1 MKEVAVLLLVT
12 LLLNGCGSSSNTT
25 TPSKTPGVT
34 WQAQVLGGSGPDSGY
49 SFITQFTLNS
59 SGTLNITYFQFL
71 NRGAAQCLPA
81 SGGSQSGQMTL
92 MQNTTTLTVTG
103 TMVYTV
109 QSGGNTLTL
118 NGTSVTGTE
127 ALNTT
132 TLTGGMVT
140 GTWNLT
146 GGTGCND
153 TTGGSFTMT
162 QSAS

>member
-1 MKEVAVLLLVT
+1 MKEVAVLLLIT
-12 LLLNGCGSSSNTT
+12 LLFNGCGSSNTT
-25 TPSKTPGVT
+25 TPSTTPGVT
-34 WQAQVLGGSGPDSGY
+34 WQAQMLGGSGPDSGY

-59 SGTLNITYFQFL
+59 SGTLNITYFQFR
-71 NRGAAQCLPA
+71 NTSSAQCFPV
-81 SGGSQSGQMTL
+81 SGGTQSGQMTL
-92 MQNTTTLTVTG
+92 TQNTTTLTVTG

-127 ALNTT
+127 PLNGT
-132 TLTGGMVT
+132 TLSGGVVT
-140 GTWNLT
+140 GTWSLT

-162 QSAS
+162 QSAT

>member
-1 MKEVAVLLLVT
+1 MKEVAGLLFIT
-12 LLLNGCGSSSNTT
+12 LLLNGCGSSSTS
-25 TPSKTPGVT
+25 TPSTTPGVT

-71 NRGAAQCLPA
+71 NTGAAQCFPV
-81 SGGSQSGQMTL
+81 SGGTQTGQMMLT
-92 MQNTTTLTVTG
+92 QNTTNLTVTG

-118 NGTSVTGTE
+118 NGSSVTGSE

-132 TLTGGMVT
+132 TLTGGVAT
-140 GTWNLT
+140 GTWSLT
-146 GGTGCND
+146 GGTGCDD

-162 QSAS
+162 QSPT

>member
-12 LLLNGCGSSSNTT
+12 FLLNGCGSSSNTT
-25 TPSKTPGVT
+25 TPSTTPGVT

-59 SGTLNITYFQFL
+59 GGTLNITYFQFL
-71 NRGAAQCLPA
+71 NTSSAQCFPV
-81 SGGSQSGQMTL
+81 SGGTQTGQMTL
-92 MQNTTTLTVTG
+92 TQNTTTLAVTG

-118 NGTSVTGTE
+118 NGSSVTGTE
-127 ALNTT
+127 PLNGTA
-132 TLTGGMVT
+132 LTGGLVT
-140 GTWNLT
+140 GTWSLT

-162 QSAS
+162 QSAT

>member
-12 LLLNGCGSSSNTT
+12 LLLNGCGTSSNTT

-34 WQAQVLGGSGPDSGY
+34 WQAQVLGGIGPDSGY

-59 SGTLNITYFQFL
+59 SGTLDITYFQFL
-71 NRGAAQCLPA
+71 NAGAAQCL
-81 SGGSQSGQMTL
+81 SGGTQTGQMTL
-92 MQNTTTLTVTG
+92 TQNTTTLTVTG

-118 NGTSVTGTE
+118 NGTSVTGSE
-127 ALNTT
+127 PLNGT
-132 TLTGGMVT
+132 TLSGGSVT
-140 GTWNLT
+140 GTWSLT

-162 QSAS
+162 QSAT

>member
-12 LLLNGCGSSSNTT
+12 LLLNGCGSSSTNTAST
-25 TPSKTPGVT
+25 TPGIT
-34 WQAQVLGGSGPDSGY
+34 WQSQMDGGMGANSGY

-59 SGTLNITYFQFL
+59 DGTLNITYFQFL
-71 NRGAAQCLPA
+71 NTNSAQCFPA
-81 SGGSQSGQMTL
+81 SGGSQTGQMTL
-92 MQNTTTLTVTG
+92 TQNTTTLAVTG

-118 NGTSVTGTE
+118 NGSSVTGTLT
-127 ALNTT
+127 ALNGT

-140 GTWNLT
+140 GTWSLT

-162 QSAS
+162 QSSS

>member
-1 MKEVAVLLLVT
+1 MKEVAVLLLLT
-12 LLLNGCGSSSNTT
+12 LLLNSCSSSSTNTAST
-25 TPSKTPGVT
+25 TPGIT
-34 WQAQVLGGSGPDSGY
+34 WQAQMDGGVGPDSGY

-71 NRGAAQCLPA
+71 NTNSSQCFPV
-81 SGGSQSGQMTL
+81 SGGSQTGQMTL
-92 MQNTTTLTVTG
+92 TQNTTTLGVTG

-118 NGTSVTGTE
+118 NGSSVTGT
-127 ALNTT
+127 LNVLNGTM
-132 TLTGGMVT
+132 LTGGIVT
-140 GTWNLT
+140 GTWSVT

-162 QSAS
+162 QSAT